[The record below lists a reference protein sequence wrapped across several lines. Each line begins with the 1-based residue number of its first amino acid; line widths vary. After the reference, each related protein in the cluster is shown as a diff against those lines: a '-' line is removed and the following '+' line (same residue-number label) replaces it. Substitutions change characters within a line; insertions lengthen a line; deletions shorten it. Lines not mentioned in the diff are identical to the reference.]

1 MRKNHVRWRF
11 QFHLFRST
19 FWNTGSGHIL
29 HFFASCGKTKTPD
42 FAWKSVVYCYLISSK
57 WCHQQSYMNEVMVLL
72 LITWSKSPIR
82 VACSCRRWHR
92 RRTRKRWNACGKRR
106 SAGKEGVC
114 KSKYGKKCRKRQT
127 KIASV
132 HCTLGGKWTLKF
144 HLLQSVSK
152 WIFMFAKEQ
161 QGIFSFTRNDSSNS
175 KYLALAG
182 N

>member
-1 MRKNHVRWRF
+1 
-11 QFHLFRST
+11 
-19 FWNTGSGHIL
+19 
-29 HFFASCGKTKTPD
+29 
-42 FAWKSVVYCYLISSK
+42 
-57 WCHQQSYMNEVMVLL
+57 MVLL

-182 N
+182 NWIIRLQKIIPKSTTKSKGINQSSYLFFIFGEMACDYSIISLF

>member
-1 MRKNHVRWRF
+1 MKCRASALSRITSHSRGVGLTAVSAGQGWMRHWTITMSRPWKM
-11 QFHLFRST
+11 T
-19 FWNTGSGHIL
+19 FPESNRT
-29 HFFASCGKTKTPD
+29 
-42 FAWKSVVYCYLISSK
+42 
-57 WCHQQSYMNEVMVLL
+57 MNKVMVLL
-72 LITWSKSPIR
+72 LITWSKSPVR